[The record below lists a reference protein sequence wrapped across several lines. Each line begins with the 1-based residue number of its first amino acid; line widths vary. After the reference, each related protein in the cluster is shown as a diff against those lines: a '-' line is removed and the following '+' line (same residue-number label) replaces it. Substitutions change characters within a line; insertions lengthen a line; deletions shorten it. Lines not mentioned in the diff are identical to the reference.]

1 MENIK
6 NISCPNCNHTFDVEQ
21 VLSGKLEREYKEK
34 LKQQSME
41 LQLNYKKKEK
51 TLEAQKA
58 DFEEKRKNANEMV
71 MDRVKKEVAAK
82 QEELEKQMAVNEQEN
97 KMKLAEKEVALK
109 FKVKEEYDHK
119 LKSQA
124 EELEEK
130 RIQLLKSR
138 ESEIELVKVKRQM
151 EEQEKEIELRMQKR
165 MSKEIQNK
173 EEVLKRRLQEELETK
188 QKDKDHQTDLEK
200 RELLKQLEDQKKLVD
215 EMKRKAEQG
224 SMQMQGE
231 ILELKIEE
239 ILGKEFPY
247 DSIEEVPK
255 GIRGAD
261 SIQKV
266 YNKMQQHCGTIIIES
281 KRTKAFTSDW
291 IPKLKSDQRSISAE
305 IAVLV
310 TETMPKGVESFTE
323 INGIWVCSI
332 NELVGLIYVLRQT
345 LIKTMAVKSSQVNK
359 GDKMEMLYSFLTGEE
374 FKDQISAIVEGFS
387 AMRQDLDKEK
397 RAMTAIWKRREKQ
410 IEVVTDN
417 TINMH
422 ASIKGIAGKSIPAI
436 QQLELG
442 DGLEILGE

>member
-1 MENIK
+1 MDNIK

-21 VLSGKLEREYKEK
+21 VLSNKLEIEYQQKLTQQKNELLLEYEK
-34 LKQQSME
+34 KQ
-41 LQLNYKKKEK
+41 K
-51 TLEAQKA
+51 TLAAQQA
-58 DFEEKRKNANEMV
+58 DFEEKKKKANEMV

-82 QEELEKQMAVNEQEN
+82 QAEIELELAKKEEEN
-97 KMKLAEKEVALK
+97 KKKLAEKEIALK
-109 FKVKEEYDHK
+109 SKVKEEYDLQIK
-119 LKSQA
+119 AQA

-130 RIQLLKSR
+130 RIQLLKLK
-138 ESEIELVKVKRQM
+138 ESEIELVKVRRQM
-151 EEQEKEIELRMQKR
+151 EEQEKEIELRMQKQ
-165 MSKEIQNK
+165 MSKEMQNK
-173 EEVLKRRLQEELETK
+173 EEALKRRLQEEIENK
-188 QKDKDHQTDLEK
+188 QKEKDHQSDLEK

-239 ILGKEFPY
+239 ILAREFPY
-247 DSIEEVPK
+247 DIIEEVPK

-266 YNKMQQHCGTIIIES
+266 QNERQQHCGTIILES
-281 KRTKAFTSDW
+281 KRTKAFAADW
-291 IPKLKSDQRSISAE
+291 IPKLKADQRSISAE

-310 TETMPKGVESFTE
+310 TETMPKGVNSFTE
-323 INGIWVCSI
+323 INGVWVCSI

-359 GDKMEMLYSFLTGEE
+359 GDKMEMLYSFLTGDE

-397 RAMTAIWKRREKQ
+397 RAMANIWKRREKQ
-410 IEVVTDN
+410 IEIVTDN

-422 ASIKGIAGKSIPAI
+422 ASITGIAGKSIPAI

-442 DGLEILGE
+442 DSLDELE